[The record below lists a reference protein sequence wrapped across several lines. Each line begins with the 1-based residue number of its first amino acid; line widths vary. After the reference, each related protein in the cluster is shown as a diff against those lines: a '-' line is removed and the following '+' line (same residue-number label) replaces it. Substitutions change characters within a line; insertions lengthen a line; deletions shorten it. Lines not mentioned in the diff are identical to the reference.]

1 MAAPIVTIKTT
12 PPVPITNPIASSN
25 MSLKMTLRATIT
37 APSAGSGPSS
47 VATFDRRDLGLA
59 LSLSNRLR
67 FAT

>member
-1 MAAPIVTIKTT
+1 VFGVAALNRLDFPTFD
-12 PPVPITNPIASSN
+12 IAAISC
-25 MSLKMTLRATIT
+25 
-37 APSAGSGPSS
+37 PSS